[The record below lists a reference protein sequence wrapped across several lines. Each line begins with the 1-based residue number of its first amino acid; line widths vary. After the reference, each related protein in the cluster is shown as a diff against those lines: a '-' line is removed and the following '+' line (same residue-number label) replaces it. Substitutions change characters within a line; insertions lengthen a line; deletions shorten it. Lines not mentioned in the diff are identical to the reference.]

1 MDQGNLKVAS
11 VTSHAHNVEKTQSRE
26 KHIAH
31 VKQNT
36 QEQQGKKR
44 IAHQIVTV
52 SIYYFLLSKSI
63 YYLLSTVKFIIMVFM
78 QIFIIWAS
86 YKLLSCYLSC
96 LFSEK
101 KNFIEK
107 KLSKY

>member
-11 VTSHAHNVEKTQSRE
+11 VTSHAHNVEKTQFRE

-36 QEQQGKKR
+36 QEQQGEKK

-52 SIYYFLLSKSI
+52 SIYYCLLSKSI

-86 YKLLSCYLSC
+86 YKLLTVLLPF
-96 LFSEK
+96 LF
-101 KNFIEK
+101 I
-107 KLSKY
+107 L